1 MRNREEGRR
10 FAGAGPVPEGSPA
23 RERREPS
30 LGHGPCAH
38 AHGYGVWWLRCLSG
52 LLVSAVLAWAAPEV
66 RRVEVTRDLWLSSY
80 RTEREGNNGASP
92 KLKLKGIQEFF
103 LMDFDPLPLRGQRVV
118 RATLHLHP
126 EGNESLGRITVSSV
140 AAAWT
145 EGRGTGYAKV
155 SGASS
160 FAWART
166 GEARWAGGE
175 PDLTAVIN
183 GNGGSAWGFG
193 DATAR
198 DAAGWQVVPVAPAV
212 VQARI
217 EGRSEGFCVMDDVG
231 SEYTR
236 EGNTVQYRHF
246 PNRYVASREG
256 PRQTAPYFTLWLEAG
271 AAEAAVAPAI
281 APRSPPAP
289 VRFPPLAA
297 TATAQRTPRPVRVY
311 DEFDDAAAS
320 GDFFAARN
328 ETTGFSVEG
337 AAVRVLAADLPVT
350 RFAMP
355 LVGGHRDP
363 LVPLAD
369 GAAPSSVGANART
382 YVEVHVPKSARAG
395 RHRIAL
401 EVDGRTLEL
410 TFNVWNFTL
419 PDRLSFIPQMNCYGL
434 PGSERAYY
442 RLAHAHRTVL
452 NRLPYSWTGRVDR
465 TAGPVIRPD
474 GTWDWRAWDAAF
486 GPLFDGTAFADLPRA
501 GVPVDAFY
509 LPLNENWP
517 MNHERHFRG
526 GYWIESAYDDAYW
539 LEFRAAASRVASHF
553 AAQGWTEPMFEFYLN
568 NKVEFKRTRGNRWDA
583 TSAAWIFDEPVN
595 TQDFWALRR
604 FGLEFWRGVA
614 DAPGVRFAFRADLS
628 RPEWQR
634 DLLDGVTSVE
644 IVSGALRTYR
654 DRVIGRAERFG
665 NFVAMYGSANS
676 IGTPNAMP
684 AAWCVETWALGADGV
699 VPWQTIGKA
708 EAWRT
713 PDPLALFYPTESGP
727 VPSLRLKA
735 FRAGQQLA
743 EYLTMYTVLSGESRA
758 AVGAAVLADPAL
770 RPVFEKTSE
779 ADAGTA
785 RFTAAAN
792 PALADLRRRLGG
804 WLDGQAPATRERW
817 HDPRPARHDPAKVKP
832 IAVLPPP

>member
-1 MRNREEGRR
+1 MSPSGCLVVR
-10 FAGAGPVPEGSPA
+10 FLKKWPDGDIGPHRCTVLHWLWA
-23 RERREPS
+23 
-30 LGHGPCAH
+30 CA
-38 AHGYGVWWLRCLSG
+38 LSVA
-52 LLVSAVLAWAAPEV
+52 LSSAAPEV
-66 RRVEVTRDLWLSSY
+66 RRVEVTRDLWVSSY
-80 RTEREGNNGASP
+80 ATEREGNNGASP

-103 LMDFDPLPLRGQRVV
+103 LVDFDPTSLRGQHVV

-126 EGNESLGRITVSSV
+126 EGAETLGRITVSSV

-155 SGASS
+155 PGASS

-166 GEARWAGGE
+166 GETRWAGTA

-183 GNGGSAWGFG
+183 GEGGSSWVFG

-198 DAAGWQVVPVAPAV
+198 DTAGWQVVPVAPEV

-217 EGRSEGFCVMDDVG
+217 DGRSEGFCVMDDVG
-231 SEYTR
+231 NEYTR
-236 EGNTVQYRHF
+236 DGNTVQYRHF

-256 PRQTAPYFTLWLEAG
+256 PRSTAPYFTLWLEPIPVAD
-271 AAEAAVAPAI
+271 APAPAVERTVPPAVAKLPPISLTSPVSPA
-281 APRSPPAP
+281 ALP
-289 VRFPPLAA
+289 VK
-297 TATAQRTPRPVRVY
+297 VY
-311 DEFDDAAAS
+311 DEFDDAAAT
-320 GDFFAARN
+320 GEFYAARN

-337 AAVRVLAADLPVT
+337 AAVRVVAADLPVT
-350 RFAMP
+350 LFALP

-363 LVPLAD
+363 LVPFSV
-369 GAAPSSVGANART
+369 AAPLAAAGAGART

-395 RHRIAL
+395 RHRLAL
-401 EVDGRTLEL
+401 EVEGRTLEL
-410 TFNVWNFTL
+410 AFTIWNFTL

-434 PGSERAYY
+434 PGHERAYY

-452 NRLPYSWTGRVDR
+452 NRLPYGWTGRVDR
-465 TAGPVIRPD
+465 KAAPVIRAD
-474 GTWDWRAWDAAF
+474 GTWDWRAWDAEF
-486 GPLFDGTAFADLPRA
+486 GPLLDGTAFADLPRA

-517 MNHERHFRG
+517 MDHERHFRG
-526 GYWIESAYDDAYW
+526 GYWIEAAYDDAYW
-539 LEFRAAASRVASHF
+539 PEFRAAASRCADHF

-583 TSAAWIFDEPVN
+583 TAAAWIFDEPVN

-614 DAPGVRFAFRADLS
+614 DAPAVRFVFRADLS
-628 RPEWQR
+628 RPQWQR

-665 NFVAMYGSANS
+665 NFVAMYGAANP
-676 IGTPNAMP
+676 IGTPNVMP

-699 VPWQTIGKA
+699 VPWQTIGKP

-743 EYLTMYTVLSGESRA
+743 EYLTMYTALSGESRA

-770 RPVFEKTSE
+770 RPVFEKKSE

-785 RFTAAAN
+785 RFTATAT
-792 PALADLRRRLGG
+792 PALAGLRQRLGT
-804 WLDGQAPATRERW
+804 WLDQQGPPPHERW

-832 IAVLPPP
+832 IKVLPPP